1 MYYHSTRE
9 QEIMSMSV
17 VTVKVNTDISSQ
29 YNMQVE
35 EMVISNV
42 VKCPCL
48 SHIPCQIIRNYMLD
62 KMLAGSNIM

>member
-48 SHIPCQIIRNYMLD
+48 SHISCQIIRNYMLD